1 MRIVDIVRPHMTTR
15 DSNFRPA
22 TLVEKKV
29 AASLWRLATG
39 ECYRSISITLGMG
52 ESSAETYTQLFCD
65 TMFASR
71 SEYIKFP
78 PLNELRNVVNSFSEK
93 TKIPN
98 VVGAIDG
105 SHIPI
110 KAPTVN
116 KECYFNRKHRYSILL
131 QGVVEPNL
139 KFYDAF
145 AGVPG
150 SVHDARLLRISKFG
164 KKMESFRMLQEP
176 KFTLEEGVEL
186 KPIILGDSAYA
197 VKSWLLP
204 PYTRLSR
211 MPPTKKEFNN
221 EHARGREPVERAFG
235 HLKGRWRVL
244 MNERNVEGINERKQ
258 RGDQT
263 R

>member
-1 MRIVDIVRPHMTTR
+1 
-15 DSNFRPA
+15 
-22 TLVEKKV
+22 
-29 AASLWRLATG
+29 
-39 ECYRSISITLGMG
+39 MG

-93 TKIPN
+93 TKIQN

-105 SHIPI
+105 NHIPI

-116 KECYFNRKHRYSILL
+116 KECYFNQKHRYSILL
-131 QGVVEPNL
+131 QGVVGTNL

-145 AGVPG
+145 AGVPE

-164 KKMESFRMLQEP
+164 KKMKSFRMFQEP

-197 VKSWLLP
+197 VKSWLFP

-244 MNERNVEGINERKQ
+244 MNESSEETKHVKITVLTCVVLHNICITSEDDTEIEHDIDFEDITNEPSGELLR
-258 RGDQT
+258 DIIVDFVCNL
-263 R
+263 